1 MKMIESTATIKVTVE
16 LSLDEIHDARRD
28 LLLVQKFFNDKV
40 TSVDVA
46 AAEPTINK
54 LLNLFN
60 KIGV

>member
-16 LSLDEIHDARRD
+16 LTLDEIHNARRD
-28 LLLVQKFFNDKV
+28 LGLVQKFFNDKV

-46 AAEPTINK
+46 VAEPTINK